1 MKQIIK
7 TVCIFLS
14 LISFAYPVRA
24 EQSQEDAFLAAL
36 LRASEDCEESPDER
50 DDTFQALA
58 SMEQTRKENLEQ
70 SSIVRRYATALAL
83 KMLVLYGSCASYAK
97 LWFSYIHSLIYKS

>member
-7 TVCIFLS
+7 TVFILLS
-14 LISFAYPVRA
+14 LIIPAYSVQA

-58 SMEQTRKENLEQ
+58 NMEQTRKETLEQ
-70 SSIVRRYATALAL
+70 SSLMRRYATAFAL
-83 KMLVLYGSCASYAK
+83 KALVLYGNSAHYVK
-97 LWFSYIHSLIYKS
+97 QWINYITSFIYKS